1 MKLLRKG
8 STGDDVKQLQKLLR
22 LKTDGIFGPNTEKAV
37 VRYQM
42 SNDLKVDGVVGNETW
57 TMLLNSAHS
66 EDAIDE
72 SSDIQDQFFE
82 TGYGQ
87 KIHRYYLPKGEYID
101 GPVKNDYICLHH
113 TASGPNPYKV
123 IDYWGRDTRGR
134 IATEFVLGGRDCAT
148 GNDEHDGVMVQCFPT
163 GGQAWHLGR
172 SGSGYMNRHTVGL
185 EICSMGYLKDQK
197 AYTGR
202 RVADSQVA
210 LLDQPFRGYKTYHR
224 YSEKQIQETKKWIL
238 FVAERDNIDPR
249 VGLVQWIK
257 KFGAYKAFEWN
268 EDAYN
273 GKVKG
278 LITHTN
284 VSRGKSD
291 CYPDPRLVE
300 MLLSL

>member
-1 MKLLRKG
+1 MRDCFF
-8 STGDDVKQLQKLLR
+8 GDQKSF
-22 LKTDGIFGPNTEKAV
+22 KTDENKHNRIICH
-37 VRYQM
+37 
-42 SNDLKVDGVVGNETW
+42 L
-57 TMLLNSAHS
+57 
-66 EDAIDE
+66 
-72 SSDIQDQFFE
+72 DQQ
-82 TGYGQ
+82 TVSII
-87 KIHRYYLPKGEYID
+87 KI
-101 GPVKNDYICLHH
+101 
-113 TASGPNPYKV
+113 
-123 IDYWGRDTRGR
+123 
-134 IATEFVLGGRDCAT
+134 
-148 GNDEHDGVMVQCFPT
+148 
-163 GGQAWHLGR
+163 
-172 SGSGYMNRHTVGL
+172 
-185 EICSMGYLKDQK
+185 
-197 AYTGR
+197 
-202 RVADSQVA
+202 VA

-284 VSRGKSD
+284 VSRGNSD

>member
-101 GPVKNDYICLHH
+101 GD
-113 TASGPNPYKV
+113 
-123 IDYWGRDTRGR
+123 R
-134 IATEFVLGGRDCAT
+134 
-148 GNDEHDGVMVQCFPT
+148 
-163 GGQAWHLGR
+163 
-172 SGSGYMNRHTVGL
+172 
-185 EICSMGYLKDQK
+185 
-197 AYTGR
+197 
-202 RVADSQVA
+202 
-210 LLDQPFRGYKTYHR
+210 
-224 YSEKQIQETKKWIL
+224 
-238 FVAERDNIDPR
+238 
-249 VGLVQWIK
+249 
-257 KFGAYKAFEWN
+257 
-268 EDAYN
+268 
-273 GKVKG
+273 
-278 LITHTN
+278 
-284 VSRGKSD
+284 KS
-291 CYPDPRLVE
+291 VV
-300 MLLSL
+300 